1 MLTILV
7 ATFVTLCSLIPFYL
21 LLLSQLESLKQ
32 VNTEN
37 TKNWKNTK
45 TLIDSFYNKV
55 VNDIMSGNLSSI
67 ISEHLIQFLIEPS
80 NFTKKSSQMIYKHR
94 FHKNLDKLKFR
105 TDLLKLTG
113 RVFARI
119 LIQILYLS
127 IFLKM

>member
-1 MLTILV
+1 MLAKLA
-7 ATFVTLCSLIPFYL
+7 ATFFTLCSLIPFYP

-32 VNTEN
+32 INTEN
-37 TKNWKNTK
+37 TTNWKNTK

-80 NFTKKSSQMIYKHR
+80 IFTKESSQMIYKQR